1 MRRRAGSLLLL
12 SLGGACLVGAC
23 VTWASQTFTVNASF
37 TPDKLGTP
45 TNLATETTF
54 AANGGT
60 PAPLREIVTYA
71 PAGMEVNVHGM
82 STCDQAKL
90 EANGPSG
97 CPEGS
102 RIGFGGGVGLVQ
114 VGREPVKEP
123 YTLDLFLGP
132 RRDGRLTILIYVSAN
147 DPVSLQLVLAARE
160 IRAPKPYGFGV
171 AVAVP
176 PIYTLPGA
184 ANASLESTYLS
195 LGGTGIA
202 YYRRVHGAR
211 TLRHVRGLVVP
222 KACPHGGF
230 PFKTIV
236 SFENGASATGT
247 YTSPCPRH

>member
-1 MRRRAGSLLLL
+1 MRHSAGSLLLL
-12 SLGGACLVGAC
+12 SLGGACLIGAS
-23 VTWASQTFTVNASF
+23 VAYTSQTFTVSSSF
-37 TPDKLGTP
+37 TPNKLGTP

-54 AANGGT
+54 AAEDGT

-82 STCDQAKL
+82 GTCEQAKL
-90 EANGPSG
+90 EKDGSSG
-97 CPEGS
+97 CPEDS

-114 VGREPVKEP
+114 VSKEPVKEP
-123 YTLDLFLGP
+123 YTLDLFLGS
-132 RRDGRLTILIYVSAN
+132 RQNGRLVILIYVNAA

-195 LGGTGIA
+195 LGGSSIA
-202 YYRRVHGAR
+202 YYRRVHGR
-211 TLRHVRGLVVP
+211 RELTHVEGLVVP
-222 KACPHGGF
+222 RACPRGGF

-236 SFENGASATGT
+236 SFENGATATGT
-247 YTSPCPRH
+247 YTSPCPRS